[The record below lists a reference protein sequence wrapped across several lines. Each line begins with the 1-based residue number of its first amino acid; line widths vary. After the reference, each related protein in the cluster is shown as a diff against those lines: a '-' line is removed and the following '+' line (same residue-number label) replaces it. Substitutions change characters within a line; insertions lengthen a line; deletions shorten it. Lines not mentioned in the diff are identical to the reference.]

1 VRVAELAGQPEDV
14 VLAHPWAL
22 HSWSGNTGSYPRM
35 MLTKNL
41 YRLGLFRPAGGY
53 RRSHGP
59 VGG

>member
-1 VRVAELAGQPEDV
+1 V
-14 VLAHPWAL
+14 L

-35 MLTKNL
+35 MLTNNL

-59 VGG
+59 AGG